1 MIAALLAAAPA
12 LAQVSTGTVSG
23 TVKDTQ
29 GGVLPGATATLI
41 SDTRGTA
48 SAPVTTSRTGD
59 FVFVNMP
66 ADTYTL
72 VIEMPAFKTLR
83 RPEVDVSAA
92 TRTSLGTLVLE
103 VGGATETVTVTD
115 EAPMIQ
121 ATTGE
126 RSFTVTT
133 QSVANLP
140 IANRSF
146 ASLVD
151 LTPGVNGGNR
161 VGDSSSTGGGSNNFM
176 MDGVSTVEPGS
187 NRLMVAVNVESIAE
201 VKVLTS
207 NYQAEYGRSSGLQV
221 TAITKSG
228 SNQFHGSLYD
238 VERNSDW
245 NANSRTNILNGDPKT
260 TTKERDWGYSI
271 GGPIGKPGGK
281 NKLFFFY
288 AQEFQ
293 PRTTGNNVVSFRV
306 PTALER
312 QGDFSETTDNNNNP
326 FPYIRDSRL
335 SGSCSASNRSACFA
349 DGGVLGRIPADR
361 LYDTGLNILNLYPL
375 PNVTGQGAYNYQL
388 TRPTQSLTSW
398 QPVVRVDY
406 QPWTT
411 FRATVKYAGWGQP
424 RRTILGSLPGFND
437 TQMNHPSVPLLAIS
451 ANYNL
456 NDTTFLEVTGGHTGH
471 SQAGCGL
478 NGAGVNFCTA
488 GFPMNPIANRF
499 NSGLD
504 GIPYLF
510 PDAVIVPSGSYQLK
524 ALQQVSPP
532 IFDGTRVLLPPA
544 FQWGS
549 RIGNDPPNL
558 VYPGFAD
565 RDSINDI
572 AGSLTKVAGRHTIK
586 AGFYNQHGTK
596 QQNQGNPFGT
606 LNFGNDANNPIDSGF
621 GFANAALGIFSS
633 YSQASQFVEGDYVY
647 TNTEAYIQD
656 NWKVTSQL
664 TLDYGLRFVHQSPQY
679 DTESQAANF
688 LPEKYSVDSAPALYV
703 AACANGVMPCSGT
716 NRQAQNP
723 LTGELLGPGSSL
735 AIGTIVPGSGDTTD
749 GLFVAGQGIAK
760 TAYTWPALVVGPR
773 FGMAYDV
780 TGSQRLVL
788 RGGAGLFFDRPSG
801 NSVFAQ
807 VTNPPTLE
815 NATVHNGQLQN
826 LGSAGLATAVA
837 PTLAVFEYDSDIPSS
852 VQWNAG
858 AQMALPWNTTLDV
871 SYVGQHGYNILQGV
885 NLNAVDFGTAFLP
898 EYQDP
903 TLAPSSTAG
912 ASAVTGDQMRA
923 IRGYSS
929 INQTASWMWRTYH
942 SVQFSFQRR
951 FTHGLSFGFND
962 TIGIYDHQNLA
973 PRLDHRPDGS
983 FVVRADQQAAEDL
996 LGNNNPQTH
1005 IMKANFVW
1013 DLPDYRGEGPLART
1027 VGLIVS
1033 DWQLAGIWT
1042 AATGGAYSVGFSYQ
1056 NGGSNVNL
1064 TGSPDYGARV
1074 RIVGDPGDGCSDDVH
1089 RQFNTAAF
1097 QGALPGSVGLESG
1110 NNYLRGCFSSVLDL
1124 SIARNIEIGG
1134 GRAVQLRV
1142 DLFNAPNQAG
1152 ITGRNTT
1159 LNLSSP
1165 SDPVTAQNLPFD
1177 DAGNLVDSRSR
1188 PRGAG
1193 FGVANAYQSP
1203 RTVQAQ
1209 IRFSF

>member
-1 MIAALLAAAPA
+1 VAALAAAPA

-23 TVKDTQ
+23 TVKDAQ
-29 GGVLPGATATLI
+29 GGILPGATATLV
-41 SDTRGTA
+41 SDTRGTP
-48 SAPVTTSRTGD
+48 SAPVTTSDTGD

-72 VIEMPAFKTLR
+72 VVELPAFKTLR
-83 RPEVDVSAA
+83 RPGVVVSAA

-115 EAPMIQ
+115 EAPTIQ

-126 RSFTVTT
+126 RSFTVATEA
-133 QSVANLP
+133 VANLP
-140 IANRSF
+140 IATRSF
-146 ASLVD
+146 AALVD
-151 LTPGVNGGNR
+151 LTPGVTGGNR
-161 VGDSSSTGGGSNNFM
+161 IGDSPSTGGGSNNFM

-228 SNQFHGSLYD
+228 SNRFHGSLYD

-245 NANSRTNILNGDPKT
+245 NANNRTNVLNGDPKPT
-260 TTKERDWGYSI
+260 SKERDWGYSI
-271 GGPIGKPGGK
+271 GGPVGRPGGQ

-293 PRTTGNNVVSFRV
+293 PRTTGNNVVRFRV

-312 QGDFSETTDNNNNP
+312 QGDFSQTTDNNNNP
-326 FPYIRDSRL
+326 FPFIRDPRL
-335 SGSCSASNRSACFA
+335 PGGCSGSDQSACFA
-349 DGGVLGRIPADR
+349 DGGVLGRIPANR
-361 LYDTGLNILNLYPL
+361 LYATGLNVLNLYPL
-375 PNVTGQGAYNYQL
+375 PNVTGQGAYNFEL

-398 QPVVRVDY
+398 QPVVRIDY
-406 QPWTT
+406 QPW
-411 FRATVKYAGWGQP
+411 
-424 RRTILGSLPGFND
+424 TILGSLPGFND

-451 ANYNL
+451 ANYNI
-456 NDTTFLEVTGGHTGH
+456 NETTFLEVTGGHTGH

-478 NGAGVNFCTA
+478 NGAGVNFCTS
-488 GFPMNPIANRF
+488 GFPMNPTASRL

-504 GIPYLF
+504 DLPYLF
-510 PDAVIVPSGSYQLK
+510 PDAVIVPSGSYQLE
-524 ALQQVSPP
+524 ALREVSPP

-549 RIGNDPPNL
+549 RVADDPPN
-558 VYPGFAD
+558 VNYPGFAD
-565 RDSINDI
+565 RDSINDL
-572 AGSLTKVAGRHTIK
+572 AASVTKVAGRHTIK
-586 AGFYNQHGTK
+586 VGIYNQHGTK
-596 QQNQGNPFGT
+596 EQNQGNPFGT

-621 GFANAALGIFSS
+621 GFANAAVGIFSS
-633 YSQASQFVEGDYVY
+633 YSQASQFVEGHYLY

-656 NWKVTSQL
+656 NWKVTSRL
-664 TLDYGLRFVHQSPQY
+664 TLDYGMRFVHQSPQY
-679 DTESQAANF
+679 DDRSQASNF
-688 LPEKYSVDSAPALYV
+688 LPDQYSVDAAPVLYV
-703 AACANGVMPCSGT
+703 AACANGVQPCSGA
-716 NRQAQNP
+716 NRQARNP
-723 LTGELLGPGSSL
+723 MTGELLGPGSSL
-735 AIGTIVPGSGDTTD
+735 AIGTLVAGSGDATD
-749 GLFVAGQGIAK
+749 GLFLAGHGIAK
-760 TAYTWPALVVGPR
+760 TAYTWPALVLGPR
-773 FGMAYDV
+773 FGMAYDL
-780 TGSQRLVL
+780 TGTQRFVL
-788 RGGAGLFFDRPSG
+788 RGGAGLFYDRPSG

-815 NATVHNGQLQN
+815 NVTVRYGELQN
-826 LGSAGLATAVA
+826 LGSAGLTTSAA
-837 PTLAVFEYDSDIPSS
+837 PSLAVFEYDSDVPSS

-885 NLNAVDFGTAFLP
+885 NLNAVDFGTAFRP
-898 EYQDP
+898 EFQDP
-903 TLAPSSTAG
+903 TLAPSSTPG
-912 ASAVTGDQMRA
+912 ATALTADQMRA

-929 INQTASWMWRTYH
+929 INQTASWLWRTYH
-942 SVQFSFQRR
+942 SIQFSFQRR

-962 TIGIYDHQNLA
+962 TIGLSDHQNLA

-983 FVVRADQQAAEDL
+983 FVVRDDQQAAEDL

-1013 DLPDYRGEGPLART
+1013 DLPDYTGEGALART
-1027 VGLIVS
+1027 VGAIVS

-1042 AATGGAYSVGFSYQ
+1042 GATGNAYSVGFSYQ

-1074 RIVGDPGDGCSDDVH
+1074 RIVGDPGDGCSGDVY

-1097 QGALPGSVGLESG
+1097 EGPLPGSVGLESG

-1124 SIARNIEIGG
+1124 SIARNIEVGG

-1142 DLFNAPNQAG
+1142 DMFNAPNQAR

-1165 SDPVTAQNLPFD
+1165 SDPVTPQNLPFD
-1177 DAGNLVDSRSR
+1177 DDGQLVESRSR

-1193 FGVANAYQSP
+1193 FGVANNYQAA
-1203 RTVQAQ
+1203 RTIQAQ

>member
-1 MIAALLAAAPA
+1 
-12 LAQVSTGTVSG
+12 
-23 TVKDTQ
+23 
-29 GGVLPGATATLI
+29 
-41 SDTRGTA
+41 
-48 SAPVTTSRTGD
+48 
-59 FVFVNMP
+59 
-66 ADTYTL
+66 
-72 VIEMPAFKTLR
+72 
-83 RPEVDVSAA
+83 
-92 TRTSLGTLVLE
+92 
-103 VGGATETVTVTD
+103 
-115 EAPMIQ
+115 
-121 ATTGE
+121 
-126 RSFTVTT
+126 
-133 QSVANLP
+133 
-140 IANRSF
+140 
-146 ASLVD
+146 
-151 LTPGVNGGNR
+151 
-161 VGDSSSTGGGSNNFM
+161 
-176 MDGVSTVEPGS
+176 
-187 NRLMVAVNVESIAE
+187 
-201 VKVLTS
+201 
-207 NYQAEYGRSSGLQV
+207 
-221 TAITKSG
+221 
-228 SNQFHGSLYD
+228 
-238 VERNSDW
+238 
-245 NANSRTNILNGDPKT
+245 
-260 TTKERDWGYSI
+260 
-271 GGPIGKPGGK
+271 
-281 NKLFFFY
+281 
-288 AQEFQ
+288 
-293 PRTTGNNVVSFRV
+293 
-306 PTALER
+306 
-312 QGDFSETTDNNNNP
+312 
-326 FPYIRDSRL
+326 
-335 SGSCSASNRSACFA
+335 
-349 DGGVLGRIPADR
+349 
-361 LYDTGLNILNLYPL
+361 
-375 PNVTGQGAYNYQL
+375 
-388 TRPTQSLTSW
+388 
-398 QPVVRVDY
+398 
-406 QPWTT
+406 
-411 FRATVKYAGWGQP
+411 
-424 RRTILGSLPGFND
+424 
-437 TQMNHPSVPLLAIS
+437 
-451 ANYNL
+451 
-456 NDTTFLEVTGGHTGH
+456 
-471 SQAGCGL
+471 
-478 NGAGVNFCTA
+478 
-488 GFPMNPIANRF
+488 
-499 NSGLD
+499 
-504 GIPYLF
+504 
-510 PDAVIVPSGSYQLK
+510 
-524 ALQQVSPP
+524 
-532 IFDGTRVLLPPA
+532 
-544 FQWGS
+544 
-549 RIGNDPPNL
+549 
-558 VYPGFAD
+558 
-565 RDSINDI
+565 
-572 AGSLTKVAGRHTIK
+572 
-586 AGFYNQHGTK
+586 
-596 QQNQGNPFGT
+596 
-606 LNFGNDANNPIDSGF
+606 
-621 GFANAALGIFSS
+621 
-633 YSQASQFVEGDYVY
+633 
-647 TNTEAYIQD
+647 
-656 NWKVTSQL
+656 
-664 TLDYGLRFVHQSPQY
+664 
-679 DTESQAANF
+679 
-688 LPEKYSVDSAPALYV
+688 
-703 AACANGVMPCSGT
+703 
-716 NRQAQNP
+716 
-723 LTGELLGPGSSL
+723 
-735 AIGTIVPGSGDTTD
+735 
-749 GLFVAGQGIAK
+749 
-760 TAYTWPALVVGPR
+760 
-773 FGMAYDV
+773 
-780 TGSQRLVL
+780 
-788 RGGAGLFFDRPSG
+788 
-801 NSVFAQ
+801 VFAQ

-858 AQMALPWNTTLDV
+858 AQMSLPWNTTLDV